1 MAFPS
6 GVQDTACSPP
16 KMAHNCPKISCCDF
30 PEVVEKLRNQPE
42 TARSSSLSFSVGLGV
57 LEDGGGVKVLAE
69 LEVLAPP
76 PTAAVAG
83 FGIMRGTDCRR
94 YMLLLEW
101 APLLADI
108 VEERGVVQVAAYT
121 EKEDKDDDGASPA
134 PPSSPPPFELGGW

>member
-6 GVQDTACSPP
+6 GVHDTACSPP

-42 TARSSSLSFSVGLGV
+42 TARSSSLSFSVGLWI
-57 LEDGGGVKVLAE
+57 LEEDGGGVVSGGVPVLAE
-69 LEVLAPP
+69 LKVL
-76 PTAAVAG
+76 AG

-101 APLLADI
+101 PPLLAAADI
-108 VEERGVVQVAAYT
+108 VEERGVVLVAAYT
-121 EKEDKDDDGASPA
+121 EKEDKDDDGASPS
-134 PPSSPPPFELGGW
+134 PPPPPFELTRGW